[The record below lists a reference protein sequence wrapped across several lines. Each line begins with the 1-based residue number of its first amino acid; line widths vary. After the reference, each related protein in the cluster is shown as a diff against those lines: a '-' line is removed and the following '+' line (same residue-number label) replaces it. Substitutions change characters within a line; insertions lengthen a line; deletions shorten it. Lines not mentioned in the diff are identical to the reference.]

1 MRDAASG
8 KFVKPESDDTSS
20 YTSDPHTKKK
30 PAILGLLSKQTH
42 QQSSENMSVSSQS
55 KDSSSEVMQEFM
67 AEFKMSFDRSYSN
80 MFNTI
85 LKESLFL
92 DVAALCPEGLL
103 FKSMRVKVAGDMSA
117 AKLSVFALL
126 RVKKV
131 LK

>member
-1 MRDAASG
+1 
-8 KFVKPESDDTSS
+8 
-20 YTSDPHTKKK
+20 
-30 PAILGLLSKQTH
+30 
-42 QQSSENMSVSSQS
+42 MSVTSQS
-55 KDSSSEVMQEFM
+55 KDSSNSSDVMQEFM

-117 AKLSVFALL
+117 AKLSMFALL

-131 LK
+131 LRQLPNSRNIQRLLHEENLLTAKDVKLYVISQIDGT